1 VKLQDDAILLRPF
14 TRDDVPA
21 IVAACQDPEIPRWTS
36 VPSPYTESDA
46 LGWLESRDEEKL
58 AVVDSASGELLGSIG
73 LFPRGEGIAEV
84 GYWVK
89 REARGRG
96 VATRA
101 LELMARWVFAADE
114 ELGRLELR
122 ADVENRSS
130 QRVAE
135 KAGFVR
141 EGVLR
146 SSLALKGERRDV
158 VMYSLVREDLSGP
171 PRATTRVRA

>member
-1 VKLQDDAILLRPF
+1 MTLEDDLILLRPYEKG
-14 TRDDVPA
+14 DVPA

-36 VPSPYTESDA
+36 VPSPYTEADA
-46 LGWLESRDEEKL
+46 LQWLESDEEETF
-58 AVVDSASGELLGSIG
+58 AIVDRSTGELLGSIG
-73 LFPRGEGIAEV
+73 VRYFDGGIGEV

-96 VATRA
+96 IATRGLSLLSRWA
-101 LELMARWVFAADE
+101 LGEKG
-114 ELGRLELR
+114 LGRFQLR
-122 ADVENRSS
+122 ADVENEAS

-146 SSLALKGERRDV
+146 SSLELKGERRDV
-158 VMYSLVREDLSGP
+158 VMYSLVRDDL
-171 PRATTRVRA
+171 

>member
-1 VKLQDDAILLRPF
+1 MRLEDEAVLLRPF
-14 TRDDVPA
+14 EQGDVRA

-46 LGWLESRDEEKL
+46 LVWLESTEEETF
-58 AVVDSASGELLGSIG
+58 AVVNRSSGELLGSIG
-73 LFPRGEGIAEV
+73 VRFLSDGVAEV
-84 GYWVK
+84 GYWTAK
-89 REARGRG
+89 EARGQG

-101 LELMARWVFAADE
+101 LALVAAWIFENAEVARFQ
-114 ELGRLELR
+114 LR
-122 ADVENRSS
+122 ADTENVAS

-146 SSLALKGERRDV
+146 AALDLQGERRDV
-158 VMYSLVREDLSGP
+158 VMYSLVRKDFSGP
-171 PRATTRVRA
+171 PRATTHFRA

>member
-1 VKLQDDAILLRPF
+1 VTLEDDVVRLRPF
-14 TRDDVPA
+14 EDGDVPA
-21 IVAACQDPEIPRWTS
+21 IAAACQDPEIPRWTT
-36 VPSPYTESDA
+36 VPSPYTEADA
-46 LGWLESRDEEKL
+46 RAWLESDEEESF
-58 AVVDSASGELLGSIG
+58 AVVDRASGELLGSIG
-73 LFPRGEGIAEV
+73 VRYLDDGSGEV

-101 LELMARWVFAADE
+101 LGLVAGWALVDKG
-114 ELGRLELR
+114 LGRFQLR
-122 ADVENRSS
+122 ADIENEPS

-146 SSLALKGERRDV
+146 SSLVHKGERRDV
-158 VMYSLVREDLSGP
+158 SMYSLVREDL
-171 PRATTRVRA
+171 